1 MADNFD
7 ALQLHLTLDT
17 SDYSKELKST
27 SSTSKKVLGELSAQ
41 ADSFAARWQDVTH
54 NIRSAKSV
62 LSSMALYGFFEGLT
76 SVIYSSAAAIT
87 QFSMN
92 METAEISMQYFVD
105 GTDKAAKSL
114 EYLRE
119 MQALAADTSFTTE
132 SAVNLSKFMSA
143 MGLNI
148 SVTKDVMRVINDA
161 AAATGASEANMQR
174 IVTSIGQI
182 LTKGRLA
189 AEEVRQLANANIPI
203 YEILQEEM
211 GLTGDQI
218 KNIGNYWYDAEES
231 VVAILTGLQ
240 KRYEGAAEKVADTMS
255 GMVNSIQDNALMIGS
270 IAASGVYD
278 DAADKILVIRDALSE
293 YRDIAVNMGSTALLR
308 EVLLD
313 IDPSGDVGNK
323 VFTLVGGFRQL
334 IGTAGDLYITCQPL
348 VTMFGKGLYY
358 SITTLTV
365 GVNALGETLEA
376 TDNVLNSFGISL
388 EDVFE
393 IMAGVYIT
401 YKVAK
406 TFGYVGQAA
415 AALTMNL
422 YNTGKAAWS
431 LLPASITANT
441 GLGLLTGGLLAAGG
455 IALYFSGALDKVF
468 DSLAGLS
475 SSETGL
481 PSDFE
486 AAFAEY
492 EAAMELYNQQIAQYE
507 GMFDQSFS
515 TIADNGS
522 AAFRVVQEQAKKS
535 AAKASD
541 SWLASF
547 DEVYKVPE
555 DNEAGNTELSFPDLS
570 ALIDKLK
577 FIFPAKIESEL
588 KIPEFDWGKV
598 FNQDNEEATKAA
610 LDAWTP
616 VMLLG
621 VSSAF
626 AHAFR
631 KRFAE
636 EAKKAST
643 GPAPKKTVT
652 PEEKAA
658 EKMAAAADAA
668 KTAEENLAEVTKK
681 MTAAADALADNATA
695 KNLAELNAYISDYK
709 LAEKQLNSLRAAAG
723 LEALPASDILTKAE
737 ARSLTGKLD
746 VIAQQYLQQAAHYK
760 EVLKAGQ
767 TTTPDLLEL
776 NRLDAIK
783 KQLQKL
789 VENNPTVALSETVQK
804 ALKQAYGPS
813 TDDLIKSIKEDIA
826 VFSNAIIK
834 NSAIE
839 DEAYQAAQHLH
850 TTLKELQQQAK
861 KLGKSLDTYADVM
874 QQAQY
879 ISNTYKSVETAKK
892 AESKY
897 NEARLAGIDGAELED
912 FRTELVNATKQ
923 VRQATNS
930 FIHLPTVRTSALMQQ
945 VDSIV
950 NGLDARLAHY
960 TANVIERVRKAE
972 AFAALSIQD
981 TLQDADRVDIIRGIG
996 KQILGN
1002 TEDAKVSQLDNLFE
1016 AVDDAIKR
1024 ITIAVA
1030 NIDKTVA
1037 ASSYDEF
1044 FKLFKD
1050 DLRTQY
1056 QALGI
1061 SESTANVLASTLVDT
1076 LSKKTGTYTHTS
1088 LGPSFYDNLPRLLKE
1103 AIPEV
1108 IEKTLF
1114 DAADVPGDTSV
1125 LRNIL
1130 SEIEAIGEALRDYDG
1145 VLPDNAIERLT
1156 TALLDGISLDVAA
1169 YSDDLKE
1176 AIAHIERARTK
1187 EIVAAMSSGNT
1198 VTAQK
1203 ALNET
1208 IASFTNSLRIVDTRG
1223 VDAYIPQTTFAKQ
1236 NTAKTLTEIGIDDPD
1251 KVTLRIVDAYEQ
1263 LIAADLEAVKAGLDT
1278 TIEKLSL
1285 LTEVYLNGGGSDA
1298 PEYIESIITRLEAF
1312 SNDFRRILIDSGA
1325 PIEVL
1330 SDLASDTYEE
1340 ITSAALRAFEQEAPK
1355 VGSAGELYDLLHEY
1369 MHLRVTAARF
1379 NPEETLDIIRQDILT
1394 QFDKYA
1400 EKLSAAPTTSLYLDK
1415 KVSVEDARAI
1425 LAGAFDDI
1433 NIPVYNKLS
1442 ADDVNVRDANIK
1454 RVEKALQDILA
1465 NDMEDVALSSAQRH
1479 TLIEVTTQLDALLE
1493 KVDKHVAAGFD
1504 SARAYFLDLAKDVY
1518 EGITDNR
1525 VKFDVAEL
1533 IRKMSDEKFDISGK
1547 RISDATIRARSV
1559 MSENTRAYFANIQN
1573 RIFAQNGKRHLSNLS
1588 ADTFTTIDMAAV
1600 KRPQHYI
1607 NDDTLKQL
1615 FRQSG
1620 MLMSAGSISALE
1632 NGVARVGTTVVDVY
1646 LRAINDNIRKIAE
1659 LQGSSKT
1666 AQQLVRQQLGEILEK
1681 ISLSNMAGTAGHTYY
1696 NLGTGTVAQV
1706 DALASI
1712 PTPKRPL
1719 HGNVSRTDDIL
1730 QQAWSSQTIPVEIKT
1745 TTRHGAFS
1753 GFRSYVVENAAALSA
1768 LDELP
1773 DRDFINDITD
1783 KLFRDAYMLSVEQT
1797 DTLLKN
1803 FDIDAYLQAA
1813 GIGVTTNSEYV
1824 ALRWTEIPE
1833 EYAQVLLA
1841 KGLES
1846 ISLSGMPVSVDGQDN
1861 KELIARLDARLK
1873 SVIAGDNGVID
1884 GLAFGRAFT
1893 DAIKQST
1900 FTVIVPI
1907 TDEMKQTALKA
1918 AAQYRIG
1925 IEALK
1930 DVYTMHGPQGLVDAL
1945 TGVTNNDIILP
1956 GNARLRHIDG
1966 IQELLKTPK
1975 LSGTGSAF
1983 SDLYKRIR
1991 DAVSLITKAGAS
2003 PVETADALNELATIR
2018 AGLRK
2023 VANLPDWHTTAFD
2036 TDGDVH
2042 ALRPEDTRT
2051 YKITDGISIKTNKA
2065 AFLDDTLGVYP
2076 QLEKV
2081 FDAILGTQS
2090 TLLIELQDEI
2100 RRVPEILQRLEDAFA
2115 AVRAGEDATEAI
2127 TTNSNLLYALANR
2140 LSKFPDAGAAAIAS
2154 ELRSATT
2161 KGLFSEIPDILSDFN
2176 IKLGNI
2182 QNYTSY
2188 WKKLVS
2194 GGDFTRLIENVSDIR
2209 DASLTGLL
2217 DAVDGSPI
2225 DSTTT
2230 LERVMQEVN
2239 AQRAA
2244 QTADALRSTSNTID
2258 TVIVTSEVPHIEENF
2273 DDMRRINTADHV
2285 MDAADAAQDGA
2296 PRASALDELLER
2308 IRNLGINS
2316 TWTAYVDDFMQAFGH
2331 RISVAAMG
2339 PRKAFLN
2346 LRAGGLEGF
2355 RNSLPE
2361 LLKMSDF
2368 VADSGLTTALRNSLS
2383 EALVDG
2389 KLSIDDIS
2397 ASFFKNIDNMKGMS
2411 TTTVRRSFAAALDDL
2426 SLDKATKETLNKQV
2440 RNIIVN
2446 ARYNASAI
2454 DTMSIDSL
2462 FTKKSGKNLFAE
2474 YEKLYSS
2481 KGAAAAEEFL
2491 NAQVS
2496 AGQASV
2502 KAYDKAILQMKATQD
2517 LANKMVQEG
2526 AATNIDEAIKLA
2538 SKQTGLDL
2546 KSTQKLVAISHGPTV
2561 SKKTAQDAAARYVEA
2576 DKAYQEALEALA
2588 DAPNDNVARLAVEAA
2603 ENMRN
2608 EAAQGLGKV
2617 FNDVAGNKI
2626 LGSLMPGTLVDGSLK
2641 GMAKG
2646 FGKTLQTGASAFLR
2660 IAFSDILGVGPID
2673 LAFMAFEFVSATE
2686 SNKQLRGYY
2695 EDSITLQLA
2704 NLNNLSIEAARSIVD
2719 AASKDTAF
2727 DSLWN
2732 QYGSTMASV
2741 GTQVAGSVIGTL
2753 AGMFVEGLAT
2763 GVAVTSWSGPGAI
2776 IGGVVG
2782 GVLTGIV
2789 SAIAMGDGGL
2799 SLYNQY
2805 GGDIRKE
2812 ILDATYIKNLE
2823 DAGYTYDQAKKYGIQ
2838 QNKSAAALLAAAA
2851 YDSKMAYGASIFSGF
2866 GESEIVNQLDALKE
2880 FYRYKYVA
2888 IGEDIL
2894 PEYSKSGVTEF
2905 NHGAQIFSEAV
2916 DYWEKQGKAE
2926 YEKLPGEDMHASL
2939 MMLMTGA
2946 QYSLI
2951 HDALGGPQNELSEMW
2966 QELLSEVGRDSDM
2979 YAMQQTVKGIDKG
2992 VALLEALSGT
3002 TIDIY
3007 NTDAATQLAI
3017 TEQLTE
3023 IYKGL
3028 SREAASDL
3036 AGIQISKL
3044 AAGSYFEL
3052 GNGLVFDTLVG
3063 QTDAVTAGMIR
3074 FAESLGLTVASVEDL
3089 GLTVEGVDLSNIKTI
3104 GLAAGDIEDFRKHL
3118 AGWTVALPNTFDVGT
3133 LSTNEVSILASA
3145 GITID
3150 ATGVT
3155 FAQAQLPGQ
3164 AGTERDFDYD
3174 LRNVSL
3180 REQELLDAQAG
3191 ISITENTFTLDK
3203 SFIDENLRSAFYE
3216 LPGEVFGNIS
3226 TEAATKLAGYKEIV
3240 DTQGNVISREATN
3253 EGLGVYHADTGMF
3266 EVTNAAILRGEKTI
3280 EDWLNEYDP
3289 NGTMFSDALRN
3300 DFLLPLQKIFAEGT
3314 YAEYANAVSYDTGL
3328 VDLNSLGALT
3338 LSSMDV
3344 NGASFSEYGNE
3355 GVVATVSNLSESVA
3369 EGVSKVLTKDWNA
3382 LDADIKELLKD
3393 KGVKTENRGL
3403 YTTVDISSTI
3413 TGSGDELL
3421 QMYSYLP
3428 DLMSDL
3434 DAATLNYLRAT
3445 GRWDEENGIYTWAQQ
3460 AGSSIAYVGGEFA
3473 AFTQFLP
3480 ASMQTAISD
3489 AAAISQT
3496 GFEQMAAG
3504 QVLTFE
3510 AMSLEAVNSFEN
3522 TSNEIALAFDDIPN
3536 QILYDFAL
3544 ANGYISEEMN
3554 GVTVDTIKEV
3564 EGLRD
3569 QIAGIKISKSF
3580 ADTFADADT
3589 VITEQL
3595 ELVRQAI
3602 ASGET
3607 PLTAESAQLG
3617 VAVAQALK
3625 DGLEQELQNLSLS
3638 TEASS
3643 YVKLVGA
3650 DNRMDVTLNK
3660 AETLTNPDLLPR
3672 NSQRGSWF
3680 YDSSA
3685 DKASG
3690 AYNAI
3695 SKTDKGWQV
3704 FYNGSEYQIQA
3715 ATKEKAL
3722 EQFYYYVFGEAYNAQ
3737 DATQPRLHI
3746 EGYANGGILED
3757 DGLYRLAEQGRKEA
3771 VIPLENPTVSAHI
3784 GSAMMQMMYASAE
3797 WKKLSSLVGI
3807 RDGGISTRA
3816 IERHMNVPVQEPQT
3830 SVEDMTDAILQR
3842 VLPAIVQSSNSDT
3855 GSDNKTPVYVGTL
3868 IADDNGLRELNKRMR
3883 LIEVKE
3889 TRRR

>member
-143 MGLNI
+143 MGLNLN
-148 SVTKDVMRVINDA
+148 VTKDVMRVINDA

-211 GLTGDQI
+211 GLTGTQI

-240 KRYEGAAEKVADTMS
+240 KRYDGAAEKVADTMS

-492 EAAMELYNQQIAQYE
+492 EAEMELYNQQIAQYE

-515 TIADNGS
+515 TIAENGS
-522 AAFRVVQEQAKKS
+522 AAFKVVQEQAKKS

-555 DNEAGNTELSFPDLS
+555 DSDAGNTELSFPDLS

-577 FIFPAKIESEL
+577 FIFPAKIEAEF
-588 KIPEFDWGKV
+588 KQPEIDWGKV

-658 EKMAAAADAA
+658 EKMAAAADSMRAA
-668 KTAEENLAEVTKK
+668 DDALDKAVSKLDDLVKDINKLDAHDGVTKL
-681 MTAAADALADNATA
+681 TASINET
-695 KNLAELNAYISDYK
+695 
-709 LAEKQLNSLRAAAG
+709 EK
-723 LEALPASDILTKAE
+723 
-737 ARSLTGKLD
+737 
-746 VIAQQYLQQAAHYK
+746 
-760 EVLKAGQ
+760 
-767 TTTPDLLEL
+767 
-776 NRLDAIK
+776 
-783 KQLQKL
+783 
-789 VENNPTVALSETVQK
+789 
-804 ALKQAYGPS
+804 
-813 TDDLIKSIKEDIA
+813 
-826 VFSNAIIK
+826 
-834 NSAIE
+834 
-839 DEAYQAAQHLH
+839 
-850 TTLKELQQQAK
+850 
-861 KLGKSLDTYADVM
+861 
-874 QQAQY
+874 
-879 ISNTYKSVETAKK
+879 
-892 AESKY
+892 
-897 NEARLAGIDGAELED
+897 
-912 FRTELVNATKQ
+912 
-923 VRQATNS
+923 
-930 FIHLPTVRTSALMQQ
+930 
-945 VDSIV
+945 
-950 NGLDARLAHY
+950 
-960 TANVIERVRKAE
+960 
-972 AFAALSIQD
+972 
-981 TLQDADRVDIIRGIG
+981 
-996 KQILGN
+996 
-1002 TEDAKVSQLDNLFE
+1002 
-1016 AVDDAIKR
+1016 
-1024 ITIAVA
+1024 
-1030 NIDKTVA
+1030 
-1037 ASSYDEF
+1037 
-1044 FKLFKD
+1044 
-1050 DLRTQY
+1050 
-1056 QALGI
+1056 
-1061 SESTANVLASTLVDT
+1061 
-1076 LSKKTGTYTHTS
+1076 
-1088 LGPSFYDNLPRLLKE
+1088 LLKE
-1103 AIPEV
+1103 AN
-1108 IEKTLF
+1108 KRR
-1114 DAADVPGDTSV
+1114 AALGEDTRTVST
-1125 LRNIL
+1125 I
-1130 SEIEAIGEALRDYDG
+1130 
-1145 VLPDNAIERLT
+1145 T
-1156 TALLDGISLDVAA
+1156 TAKAKLQTRTLDKL
-1169 YSDDLKE
+1169 
-1176 AIAHIERARTK
+1176 
-1187 EIVAAMSSGNT
+1187 
-1198 VTAQK
+1198 
-1203 ALNET
+1203 
-1208 IASFTNSLRIVDTRG
+1208 
-1223 VDAYIPQTTFAKQ
+1223 
-1236 NTAKTLTEIGIDDPD
+1236 IDDFN
-1251 KVTLRIVDAYEQ
+1251 
-1263 LIAADLEAVKAGLDT
+1263 IAQAR
-1278 TIEKLSL
+1278 
-1285 LTEVYLNGGGSDA
+1285 
-1298 PEYIESIITRLEAF
+1298 RLEAEPKALA
-1312 SNDFRRILIDSGA
+1312 NTTAYALLKQQEDKLA
-1325 PIEVL
+1325 KQIE
-1330 SDLASDTYEE
+1330 DLAAKLGPDNISSSALSFLGGREDT
-1340 ITSAALRAFEQEAPK
+1340 LQK
-1355 VGSAGELYDLLHEY
+1355 
-1369 MHLRVTAARF
+1369 
-1379 NPEETLDIIRQDILT
+1379 TLDILNKNLDTLGAYLIDEADIYTPAVQD
-1394 QFDKYA
+1394 
-1400 EKLSAAPTTSLYLDK
+1400 
-1415 KVSVEDARAI
+1415 
-1425 LAGAFDDI
+1425 
-1433 NIPVYNKLS
+1433 
-1442 ADDVNVRDANIK
+1442 
-1454 RVEKALQDILA
+1454 
-1465 NDMEDVALSSAQRH
+1465 
-1479 TLIEVTTQLDALLE
+1479 LIT
-1493 KVDKHVAAGFD
+1493 K
-1504 SARAYFLDLAKDVY
+1504 
-1518 EGITDNR
+1518 
-1525 VKFDVAEL
+1525 
-1533 IRKMSDEKFDISGK
+1533 
-1547 RISDATIRARSV
+1547 ISDNYSKLV
-1559 MSENTRAYFANIQN
+1559 S
-1573 RIFAQNGKRHLSNLS
+1573 RIDKL
-1588 ADTFTTIDMAAV
+1588 
-1600 KRPQHYI
+1600 
-1607 NDDTLKQL
+1607 
-1615 FRQSG
+1615 
-1620 MLMSAGSISALE
+1620 
-1632 NGVARVGTTVVDVY
+1632 GV
-1646 LRAINDNIRKIAE
+1646 
-1659 LQGSSKT
+1659 S
-1666 AQQLVRQQLGEILEK
+1666 
-1681 ISLSNMAGTAGHTYY
+1681 
-1696 NLGTGTVAQV
+1696 AQV
-1706 DALASI
+1706 DALLLQNAKAVQDTNSMLRKQDKLTKHRSTQLAVDADADDIRKLTKEIQALERDIKSTLNDLRVSIPGANSTGILREVNKQVDKLDARIADYITARMPDLKKAEVILETLATDDLKRTEQLTDLHAIAERLLKTSSRESAKQLSSVTYLEKHIVEALQHTAAEINTRLVVATASQTSLEDFYKLLGDTYATQFESFGMSEKTSATFAEELIKNIQKIATDTNVLSI
-1712 PTPKRPL
+1712 PTYKEAINKKVIAHAVEDTLTQISFDDTLGAGQVAVLRPVVDALSVIGDELANYTGELTFDAQLVQRIMRAYEAGTLADATRSTAYIASFDTLQAAADAPKKTYTWKADMLPEHKSEAVADTFIRLLSKYDKHAAESIRLPKDADLADFIDKYFVPNLSDAENLKL
-1719 HGNVSRTDDIL
+1719 HKAVISDLQRRGLRDADLLFARYLSELENIYTENIDKIFELSVTTDDLLTNIL
-1730 QQAWSSQTIPVEIKT
+1730 SEGADDASTRNLLKALREMRDEMRKALVAGMPRRNIADYGDEVFDDLYKRYTTSFKADMRGLTSSYDNVPAIVDDVIAYQRTVMHAVSVSSRDVASVLKEVQTTINEALQHLNEATRKSALALVRGTLDDDKPITPYYELTGDDMRAREGSAAALRERLHELSVDRILTDTDTQTIFKARGDLMDIFESSRVPDIDAGTARDVFKQRAEAYLSKLSEQGAHKGVLTEVRTEIQKIVDSSFDASGSVKKAIARNVTTKLQEATITYFDSINATISANSSGIKISTPAYTRRAVDPGRYLAEAPAGSYLLNEDLLKTFRTSGLFAKAGDLSALDIGLSRVGKTVADTLTEALTDSVRKAAGLEPAYRTVEQLVRQEIGNIFEKLSLSTMPAGKAGNFYNYHTGTAAQVDAAARVPLETNAGAWSIDTLPVEIKT
-1745 TTRHGAFS
+1745 TTRHSAINNLRNGLADNIKLADRL
-1753 GFRSYVVENAAALSA
+1753 GTAADTFNNTL
-1768 LDELP
+1768 
-1773 DRDFINDITD
+1773 T
-1783 KLFRDAYMLSVEQT
+1783 DAYVLSTEQA
-1797 DTLLKN
+1797 DSLFKAY
-1803 FDIDAYLQAA
+1803 DIDAWHQIG
-1813 GIGVTTNSEYV
+1813 GIGVTTGKDTVVVRIVELPPEIESELLSLGRNAASPSGRSVTITADNIDSITAKISASLKEAIAQKPSWFAKSLDDFTTTIVVPVTAAMKQSTIAV
-1824 ALRWTEIPE
+1824 ADA
-1833 EYAQVLLA
+1833 YAQTIRTIGRITQEQSPVDLSRAITGVLGNGTALPA
-1841 KGLES
+1841 TAHVRYTAAAGELLKASSLPHIDDTSFTDLLKRTQLYYDELVRAGTPERIAHARENLRRLE
-1846 ISLSGMPVSVDGQDN
+1846 
-1861 KELIARLDARLK
+1861 ARLDELADTIEWNAVYTDDLTGRVLSSGDDARTIKLF
-1873 SVIAGDNGVID
+1873 D
-1884 GLAFGRAFT
+1884 GLSMRTNKNAFLGEHGIYPQLKKFFKMA
-1893 DAIKQST
+1893 DGMQST
-1900 FTVIVPI
+1900 QVIQLMDTSARMP
-1907 TDEMKQTALKA
+1907 
-1918 AAQYRIG
+1918 
-1925 IEALK
+1925 
-1930 DVYTMHGPQGLVDAL
+1930 
-1945 TGVTNNDIILP
+1945 NIIS
-1956 GNARLRHIDG
+1956 RL
-1966 IQELLKTPK
+1966 
-1975 LSGTGSAF
+1975 
-1983 SDLYKRIR
+1983 
-1991 DAVSLITKAGAS
+1991 AGAS
-2003 PVETADALNELATIR
+2003 PEDTKRLLSEIHAFAKSIENFPGDSTKQIADAIRVALHDNQYDDILTAIADLDLTLGDIRVYQQHTYKVLNKEHISQLIDDVHDIKTSSKIAAVQNAVAVPGSLEIFDDLSIPAARISAYDTFKDIPPAWLHTETNNTAGMHVNVETDIADNIIDDIHVDTTSFDSIVDDIADTVADA
-2018 AGLRK
+2018 
-2023 VANLPDWHTTAFD
+2023 V
-2036 TDGDVH
+2036 
-2042 ALRPEDTRT
+2042 
-2051 YKITDGISIKTNKA
+2051 
-2065 AFLDDTLGVYP
+2065 
-2076 QLEKV
+2076 Q
-2081 FDAILGTQS
+2081 
-2090 TLLIELQDEI
+2090 
-2100 RRVPEILQRLEDAFA
+2100 
-2115 AVRAGEDATEAI
+2115 
-2127 TTNSNLLYALANR
+2127 
-2140 LSKFPDAGAAAIAS
+2140 
-2154 ELRSATT
+2154 
-2161 KGLFSEIPDILSDFN
+2161 
-2176 IKLGNI
+2176 
-2182 QNYTSY
+2182 
-2188 WKKLVS
+2188 
-2194 GGDFTRLIENVSDIR
+2194 
-2209 DASLTGLL
+2209 
-2217 DAVDGSPI
+2217 
-2225 DSTTT
+2225 DST
-2230 LERVMQEVN
+2230 
-2239 AQRAA
+2239 
-2244 QTADALRSTSNTID
+2244 
-2258 TVIVTSEVPHIEENF
+2258 
-2273 DDMRRINTADHV
+2273 
-2285 MDAADAAQDGA
+2285 
-2296 PRASALDELLER
+2296 PRASTLDELLER
-2308 IRNLGINS
+2308 IRNLSMNS
-2316 TWTAYVDDFMQAFGH
+2316 TWTAYFDDFMQTFGQ

-2361 LLKMSDF
+2361 LLKMGDF
-2368 VADSGLTTALRNSLS
+2368 VADSGLTAALRSSLS

-2389 KLSIDDIS
+2389 KLSVDDIS

-2411 TTTVRRSFAAALDDL
+2411 TTTVRKSFAAALDDL
-2426 SLDKATKETLNKQV
+2426 SLDSITKETLNKQV

-2446 ARYNASAI
+2446 ARYNTGAI

-2462 FTKKSGKNLFAE
+2462 FTKKSGRNLFAE
-2474 YEKLYSS
+2474 YEKLYSN

-2491 NAQVS
+2491 NAQVT

-2517 LANKMVQEG
+2517 LANKLVQEG

-2561 SKKTAQDAAARYVEA
+2561 SKKTAQEAAARYVEA

-2588 DAPNDNVARLAVEAA
+2588 DAPDDNVARLAVEAA

-2617 FNDVAGNKI
+2617 FDDVAGNKL
-2626 LGSLMPGTLVDGSLK
+2626 LGSLMPGNLVDGSLK
-2641 GMAKG
+2641 GMAKAA
-2646 FGKTLQTGASAFLR
+2646 GKTLQTGVSATLR
-2660 IAFSDILGVGPID
+2660 ILFSDVLGVGPLD
-2673 LAFMAFEFVSATE
+2673 ALFFGLEFASATE

-2704 NLNNLSIEAARSIVD
+2704 NLNNLSIEAARNIVD
-2719 AASKDTAF
+2719 AASKDTSF

-2732 QYGSTMASV
+2732 QYSSTMASV
-2741 GTQVAGSVIGTL
+2741 GTQVAGSVIGTI
-2753 AGMFVEGLAT
+2753 AGMFVEGLIT

-2776 IGGVVG
+2776 IGGIAG
-2782 GVLTGIV
+2782 GVITGIA

-2823 DAGYTYDQAKKYGIQ
+2823 DAGYTYDQAKKYGMQ
-2838 QNKSAAALLAAAA
+2838 QNKSAAALLAASA

-2888 IGEDIL
+2888 VGEDIL

-2916 DYWEKQGKAE
+2916 DYWEKQGRAE

-2946 QYSLI
+2946 QYSLV
-2951 HDALGGPQNELSEMW
+2951 HDALGGSQNELSEMW

-3180 REQELLDAQAG
+3180 REQELLDTQAG

-3338 LSSMDV
+3338 LSSMDI

-3382 LDADIKELLKD
+3382 LDADIKEMLKD

-3403 YTTVDISSTI
+3403 YTTVDISNTI
-3413 TGSGDELL
+3413 SGSGDELL

-3428 DLMSDL
+3428 DLMNDL

-3607 PLTAESAQLG
+3607 PLSAEAAQLG

-3625 DGLEQELQNLSLS
+3625 NGLEQELQNLSLT
-3638 TEASS
+3638 TEASAK
-3643 YVKLVGA
+3643 VKLHGD
-3650 DNRMDVTLNK
+3650 DNRTDADLK
-3660 AETLTNPDLLPR
+3660 ATGATNSDLQ
-3672 NSQRGSWF
+3672 NAWF
-3680 YDSSA
+3680 PWQYDSKA
-3685 DKASG
+3685 DKQAGEYNGIYAAS
-3690 AYNAI
+3690 Y
-3695 SKTDKGWQV
+3695 GWQA
-3704 FYNGSEYQIQA
+3704 FYNGKEYRIQA
-3715 ATKEKAL
+3715 ASKEQAL
-3722 EQFYYYVFGEAYNAQ
+3722 ELLYYEIFKEAYV
-3737 DATQPRLHI
+3737 ATNTKQPRLGI

-3807 RDGGISTRA
+3807 CDGGISTRA